1 ETNGVVRAIVGGRDY
16 GASQFNRATK
26 ALRQAGSSFKPYVY
40 ATAMEHGFTPNS
52 IISGGPISW
61 GNWSPHNYNGESAGK
76 LPLIVAMAKS
86 INTVPVRLAKDYL

>member
-1 ETNGVVRAIVGGRDY
+1 
-16 GASQFNRATK
+16 
-26 ALRQAGSSFKPYVY
+26 RQAGSSFKPYVY

-86 INTVPVRLAKDYL
+86 INTVPVRLAKDYLGIAPIKATAESFGVESQLEAHKT